1 MASRMIGLE
10 RLIGRVVELGNVM
23 GYGTA
28 GVTDFSWKRN
38 YLHAKVWCPYSMP
51 LFCGDIKG
59 STEAFRKVAGAV
71 SYEEVGSDRYL
82 AKNFHAPRAPEL
94 EDRLLPKS
102 KPRKAGN
109 IKHDYCPRCGVP
121 LEISRFKWDLEKGMI
136 TYEEAGMRMAFV
148 GSQGIEVILEELEN
162 EFGEA
167 IPETIIEARR
177 MYIAEQTSPFW
188 KSLKGD
194 DFGHWL
200 AIFGLGN
207 LVSFEQDGNTA
218 TTRIENP
225 SMPLIIV
232 GTALGLYE
240 LVSGTRASA
249 KWSIADD
256 GDLTIAMAPQQ

>member
-1 MASRMIGLE
+1 
-10 RLIGRVVELGNVM
+10 
-23 GYGTA
+23 
-28 GVTDFSWKRN
+28 
-38 YLHAKVWCPYSMP
+38 
-51 LFCGDIKG
+51 
-59 STEAFRKVAGAV
+59 
-71 SYEEVGSDRYL
+71 
-82 AKNFHAPRAPEL
+82 
-94 EDRLLPKS
+94 
-102 KPRKAGN
+102 
-109 IKHDYCPRCGVP
+109 
-121 LEISRFKWDLEKGMI
+121 
-136 TYEEAGMRMAFV
+136 
-148 GSQGIEVILEELEN
+148 
-162 EFGEA
+162 
-167 IPETIIEARR
+167 